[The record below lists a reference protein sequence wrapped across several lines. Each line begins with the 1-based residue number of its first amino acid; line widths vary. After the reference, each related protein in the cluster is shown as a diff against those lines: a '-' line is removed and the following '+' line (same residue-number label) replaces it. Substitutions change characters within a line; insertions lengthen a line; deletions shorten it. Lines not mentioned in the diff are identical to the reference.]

1 MKRKATTPPAG
12 TGFRHILVPTDGTEF
27 SAPALGCAIRLAKLF
42 RARLTGVHVVAP
54 YARSATA
61 LALLPGFRRSV
72 RRQAQR
78 ALTAFRDE
86 ARSEGVRADA
96 VTLVGSEPGQA
107 ILLAAQKHHCDLI
120 VMASHGRGSL
130 AGLLLGS
137 ETSKVLALSSIP
149 VLVCR

>member
-1 MKRKATTPPAG
+1 MKRKMSAAPED

-27 SAPALGCAIRLAKLF
+27 SAHALGCAIRLAKLF
-42 RARLTGVHVVAP
+42 KARLTGVHVVAP

-78 ALTAFRDE
+78 ALAAFRDE
-86 ARSEGVRADA
+86 ARTQGVPADA

-107 ILLAAQKHHCDLI
+107 ILLAAKKHHCDLI

-137 ETSKVLALSSIP
+137 ETSKVLALSSVP